1 MFIEIIEGKAR
12 LSEQGIA
19 LQGVQKLKKIDK
31 TKGKASFAMWLR
43 FIYFTCDKDSIYR
56 NYLPEERKKKV
67 VEMLFTDKS
76 VTYFEKIAGLKA
88 VVDIYVEQSYTF
100 KELLYRRLLS
110 DIEVML
116 DLLSKVELTRSAR
129 VTGKRDVTF
138 FSETEGKE
146 VTENV
151 HVDVMVKLDNSEEK
165 IKAMDTLDK
174 LLKREVVLKKA
185 LREEQVEA
193 DLKKASDKRLFDN

>member
-12 LSEQGIA
+12 LTEQGIA
-19 LQGVQKLKKIDK
+19 LPAAQKLKKIDK
-31 TKGKASFAMWLR
+31 TKGKASFEMWLR
-43 FIYFTCDKDSIYR
+43 FIYFTYDKESIYK
-56 NYLPEERKKKV
+56 NYLQQESKIKV
-67 VEMLFTDKS
+67 VEMLFPEKS
-76 VTYFEKIAGLKA
+76 ITYFEKIAGLKA
-88 VVDIYVEQSYTF
+88 VVAIYVEMTYTF

-110 DIEVML
+110 DIESML
-116 DLLSKVELTRSAR
+116 DRLSKVELTRSSR
-129 VTGKRDVTF
+129 VKGQRDITF
-138 FSETEGKE
+138 FSEKEGKE

-151 HVDVMVKLDNSEEK
+151 HVDVMVKLDNSDEK

-185 LREEQVEA
+185 LKEEQIEA